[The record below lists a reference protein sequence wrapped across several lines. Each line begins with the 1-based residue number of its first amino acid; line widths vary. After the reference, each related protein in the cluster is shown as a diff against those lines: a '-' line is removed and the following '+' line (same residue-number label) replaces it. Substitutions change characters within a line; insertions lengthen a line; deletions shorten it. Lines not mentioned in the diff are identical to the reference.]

1 MERSNPSIA
10 SVGGKGESRS
20 EVHPADIF
28 EVIGLKHLPGIIE
41 KYSKSEY
48 PVKCLLFDSIC
59 PWVLDISKRFGLIAA
74 AFYTQS
80 CSVNAIYYNIQK
92 GSISIPVE
100 GPTLSAPCLPL
111 LATHEIPS
119 HVYDIDSRP
128 TSLSLCLKQFSNVD
142 EIQWHFFNT
151 FDKLESEVQ
160 NIFNIFFVEMSHS
173 YSTNQLYLIFCMQVM
188 NWMALQSTTKVMAI
202 GPTIPSM
209 YLDNRMERD
218 QDYDLHL
225 YSPDTNACNHWL
237 ATKEASSVVYVSFG
251 SMASLGKD
259 QMEEIAWGLRNS
271 NYHFLWVVR
280 SSEEDKLPSKFM
292 EETTGKGLVVSWC
305 QQMVVLAHGAVGCF
319 VTHCGWNSTLEGMS
333 DQMTNAKF
341 IEDVWKVGKR
351 VKVDGKGLAK
361 RDKLEECIKEVME
374 GDRREEM
381 KRNAVMWKKL
391 AKEAVDIGGSSD
403 KNIEEFMDAKA
414 SSKSHVLVLPFPVQ
428 SHINPMIQF
437 SKCLASKG
445 LKVTLATTFLL
456 TTNFSPTGAYLS
468 VDRSWSHFGTNFI
481 LVIVLEKPLI
491 TTLLCKFPKQ
501 SGLGYPVKCLL
512 YDSVIPWASNVA
524 KELGLIGAAFYTQS
538 CSVNAIYYT
547 IYKGLVPTPIEDP
560 VTAVPGLPVIEAED
574 LPSFVYK
581 IDSYPHILNLVLN
594 QFANMDDA
602 DWHFLN
608 TFDKLEDEVVNWLA
622 KQSPTRV
629 LAIGPTIPSMY
640 LDNSME
646 GNNSYGLDLFPLDSD
661 DYMKWLDTK
670 EVASVVYISFGSLA
684 SLSEDQMEEICWAL
698 KSCNYNFLWVVREL
712 EEDKLHTKFVEETLG
727 MGLVVKW
734 CRQLQV
740 LAHKSIGCFVTH
752 AGWNSTLEGLSSG
765 VPMVAVPQSADQ
777 PTNAKF
783 IEDVWMVGV
792 RATGNENG
800 IVVRQILENCIREVM
815 EGDRKEEMKRNAVKW
830 KELAKEAVDENG
842 SSNKNIQEF
851 VTSMLCISEK

>member
-1 MERSNPSIA
+1 MVEEDAPMSGHVLVVPFPVSGHTNPMIQFSKRLASKNLQVTLFTTLFITESTKFEAKPLVIESCYDMERSNPSIS

-59 PWVLDISKRFGLIAA
+59 PFVLDISKRFGLIAA

-100 GPTLSAPCLPL
+100 GPTVSAPCLPL

-128 TSLSLCLKQFSNVD
+128 TSLRLCLKQFSNVD

-151 FDKLESEVQ
+151 FDKLESEV
-160 NIFNIFFVEMSHS
+160 
-173 YSTNQLYLIFCMQVM
+173 M
-188 NWMALQSTTKVMAI
+188 NWMALQPTTKVMAI

-319 VTHCGWNSTLEGMS
+319 VTHCGWNSTLEGMCLGVPMVAMQQKA

-341 IEDVWKVGKR
+341 IEDVWKVER
-351 VKVDGKGLAK
+351 EDQ
-361 RDKLEECIKEVME
+361 LEECIKEVME

-403 KNIEEFMDAKA
+403 KNIEEF
-414 SSKSHVLVLPFPVQ
+414 
-428 SHINPMIQF
+428 
-437 SKCLASKG
+437 
-445 LKVTLATTFLL
+445 
-456 TTNFSPTGAYLS
+456 
-468 VDRSWSHFGTNFI
+468 
-481 LVIVLEKPLI
+481 
-491 TTLLCKFPKQ
+491 
-501 SGLGYPVKCLL
+501 
-512 YDSVIPWASNVA
+512 VA
-524 KELGLIGAAFYTQS
+524 KIRSG
-538 CSVNAIYYT
+538 
-547 IYKGLVPTPIEDP
+547 
-560 VTAVPGLPVIEAED
+560 
-574 LPSFVYK
+574 
-581 IDSYPHILNLVLN
+581 
-594 QFANMDDA
+594 
-602 DWHFLN
+602 
-608 TFDKLEDEVVNWLA
+608 
-622 KQSPTRV
+622 
-629 LAIGPTIPSMY
+629 
-640 LDNSME
+640 
-646 GNNSYGLDLFPLDSD
+646 GNNGIPF
-661 DYMKWLDTK
+661 
-670 EVASVVYISFGSLA
+670 ISSLTF
-684 SLSEDQMEEICWAL
+684 
-698 KSCNYNFLWVVREL
+698 K
-712 EEDKLHTKFVEETLG
+712 TT
-727 MGLVVKW
+727 
-734 CRQLQV
+734 V
-740 LAHKSIGCFVTH
+740 LRV
-752 AGWNSTLEGLSSG
+752 
-765 VPMVAVPQSADQ
+765 
-777 PTNAKF
+777 
-783 IEDVWMVGV
+783 
-792 RATGNENG
+792 
-800 IVVRQILENCIREVM
+800 
-815 EGDRKEEMKRNAVKW
+815 
-830 KELAKEAVDENG
+830 
-842 SSNKNIQEF
+842 
-851 VTSMLCISEK
+851 